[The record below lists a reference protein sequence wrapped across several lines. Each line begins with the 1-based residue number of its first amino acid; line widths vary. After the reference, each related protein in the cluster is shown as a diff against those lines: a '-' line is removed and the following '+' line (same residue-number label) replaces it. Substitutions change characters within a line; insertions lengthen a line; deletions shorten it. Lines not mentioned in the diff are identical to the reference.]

1 MKMKKIF
8 LIISVIICTMALLS
22 AFILTKKT
30 IYDFSVKDID
40 GNNVQLSKYKGKTVL
55 IVNVASKCGLTPQYK
70 DLEEIYKK
78 YKVEGLEILA
88 FPANDFMNQEPG
100 TNEEIKQF
108 CQNNYQV
115 SFTVFSKISVQGK
128 DMHPLYKYLTK
139 KTENGFSDAP
149 VKWNFQ
155 KFLIG
160 KNGKLLEVFKPGDKV
175 NDSSIEAKIVKALK

>member
-1 MKMKKIF
+1 MKKIF
-8 LIISVIICTMALLS
+8 IIIFVVISTMALLS
-22 AFILTKKT
+22 AFISNKKT
-30 IYDFSVKDID
+30 IYDFTVKDID
-40 GNNVQLSKYKGKTVL
+40 GKSVALSNYKGKTVL

-70 DLEEIYKK
+70 DLEEVYKK
-78 YKVEGLEILA
+78 YKSEGLEILA

-100 TNEEIKQF
+100 SNEEIKSF
-108 CQNNYQV
+108 CKNNYDV

-139 KTENGFSDAP
+139 KSENGLSDAA

-160 KNGKLLEVFKPGDKV
+160 KNGKLIEVFKPGEKV
-175 NDSSIEAKIVKALK
+175 NDPSVEAKIAKALK